1 MKKINDI
8 KDINLDDFK
17 SILLDLENYPKD
29 FCSKDVNLI
38 REAIRQVTDDI
49 LYLEKGK
56 EADEILVTDR
66 AIKLTR
72 GIFKLFDLL
81 KDDLNNAEK
90 RHYLDKYNSG
100 DYNYKDYND
109 EYYKD
114 LEALYKDDGGAR

>member
-17 SILLDLENYPKD
+17 SILLDLEYYPKY

-56 EADEILVTDR
+56 GADEILVTYR

-72 GIFKLFDLL
+72 GIFELFDLL
-81 KDDLNNAEK
+81 KDKLNNAEK

>member
-17 SILLDLENYPKD
+17 SILLDLEYYPKD

-56 EADEILVTDR
+56 GADEILVTYR

-72 GIFKLFDLL
+72 GIFELFDLL
-81 KDDLNNAEK
+81 KDKLNNAEK